1 MSLRSDNNPRH
12 ATYCRMMRHIIGRF
26 FIIHSLHYQ
35 NFHPTVSP
43 ARLYCRYPPPAP
55 YRPCRRY
62 VPVRQVRRRRSATP
76 QLPPPVFPT
85 APVGW
90 EFSRMNGL
98 AVSVTRYSD
107 CAAHAGDFRAALLIT
122 GRIASLT
129 VFCPG
134 TNMASPR
141 KTTLLCWSS
150 SSTVSR
156 PRAISVCQQ
165 DFQPQ
170 LMNRHGRRRQF
181 YTNRINMLLYGD
193 GLHIHPVAVKAKQ
206 RQHRQQGYPGAQPD
220 RHPAHPPQSSAYR
233 P

>member
-26 FIIHSLHYQ
+26 LSFIHSTTRISTRR
-35 NFHPTVSP
+35 FSP

-76 QLPPPVFPT
+76 QLPPPVFRQHR
-85 APVGW
+85 VGW

-107 CAAHAGDFRAALLIT
+107 CAAHAGDFPRRFVNHWPDCVT
-122 GRIASLT
+122 HR
-129 VFCPG
+129 FCPG

-156 PRAISVCQQ
+156 PRAIS
-165 DFQPQ
+165 FAS
-170 LMNRHGRRRQF
+170 
-181 YTNRINMLLYGD
+181 RIFSRSL
-193 GLHIHPVAVKAKQ
+193 
-206 RQHRQQGYPGAQPD
+206 
-220 RHPAHPPQSSAYR
+220 
-233 P
+233 